1 MNDLSS
7 PLHSRSA
14 SRRDRT
20 PSARRRPSRAR
31 GWAVLLAALALPLAV
46 SAEPPPLL
54 AVPPPPEPVRP
65 FSDILPIPPEVTD
78 PAMLEAYEQVVEKA
92 RKDDV
97 SVTPQNALLYHGL
110 MLLQDEEYAE
120 SVPFLEEA
128 IRRDPAIQ
136 SAWEGLGWAYI
147 KTERLDDADRLWNY
161 FQRLMPDQALPY
173 SLLAQLSIIQ
183 RNWHAADRN
192 FRKSL
197 TIDPDQFDV
206 NYWFAQNLMRMRLV
220 DDAETIFRNLY
231 GLDPDRLDI
240 AIDLSAL
247 LTQRLQYEEA
257 EEILRQV
264 NDAIPDNPRFM
275 LDQAE
280 LDLRIG
286 ELETANDLCVAVL
299 ELDPGNTRA
308 LRMRSDIAE
317 IAGQS
322 DIDLGLQVID
332 ETDDPS
338 TRASLRVRLANRCH
352 LDNER
357 SPGRYETS
365 FILGL
370 LREAIDDEPANIG
383 YRLIYGERLL
393 QAGRLSDAHRQAIE
407 ILVKYNPSNV
417 RAKMLLFNIAVR
429 ERRFDDAEQI
439 VSDAFAHF
447 QGDAPM
453 LHYHLAT
460 LNIARGRYREALADI
475 DELEKA
481 ASQGTVLTLLYHD
494 LTESDWVPTVS
505 VRRLHE
511 HLTALQRE
519 GWTLISPA
527 DIPEYVSPKAKA
539 LDTAVFEEPPATARV
554 FDWLRYCV
562 TGTRRFPPK
571 GSSESAIPVPHKLV
585 AVTFDDNL
593 RSSLALG
600 TDVAADFGVPFGI
613 FAPTDP
619 PKDYTPSMATWE
631 ELREAAE
638 SGHWVV
644 GSELHDSY
652 IKKPVDA
659 DGLDLRAPL
668 VNRLWLPKRNR
679 IESINEWD
687 RRVRREFRESD
698 RILREELDGVYP
710 ADGGPMVAYPY
721 GDIGQEGACNLA
733 PIKSICPSL
742 LAECGRTYSL
752 GFVPSASGYTIA
764 GDNLL
769 LCSRFEPGWTAEGAD
784 IVRHAYEFHPAF
796 LARVLR
802 AQLAMAM
809 NRPNLALEML
819 SVLRRD
825 GYPEVLCK
833 QIENDI
839 HTQFQNRPA
848 LEVRELVVLDEADVE
863 TTNDLAVLTGATY
876 KVEEGSVSTEEY
888 SLAPFLSVG
897 FDQSKANDQIETIGA
912 SAAAS
917 INLPLDWTV
926 GAQVRQGQMKQVVR
940 PFWNAVYVT
949 NVTYE
954 QSKYTFKAQDLEALL
969 RISHKTDSGLVL
981 AGHVGMADREQKKN
995 PNITTNFNLQDG
1007 LNSHSFVPAKD
1018 TSHFVGAL
1026 SAFWH
1031 PLEAL
1036 SLMLWYDHNLVDSA
1050 AKTVLYDSAGVRAHW
1065 LPSDHWSVDS
1075 RVQYWSYDD
1084 DNAMFSAFGESLW
1097 EISPEM
1103 GIWAGGEFST
1113 VTTSE
1118 GCDFYWTPYWDERAM
1133 GLLRYHQAWEGYTLD
1148 FDFLVGWARSEGRG
1162 SKLFESEEEEEKDI
1176 MVEGVANTV
1185 TETKTVYVPRDDP
1198 GSNWHL
1204 SWGFAGKLEKRLNT
1218 VLTLNLEGNVV
1229 ALREYIDHAVLLSLS
1244 AQF

>member
-1 MNDLSS
+1 M
-7 PLHSRSA
+7 
-14 SRRDRT
+14 
-20 PSARRRPSRAR
+20 
-31 GWAVLLAALALPLAV
+31 LAALAFPLAA

-78 PAMLEAYEQVVEKA
+78 PEQLEAYEQVIEKA

-110 MLLQDEEYAE
+110 MFLQDEEYEACI
-120 SVPFLEEA
+120 PFLEEA

-147 KTERLDDADRLWNY
+147 KTDRLDDTDRLWHY
-161 FQRLMPDQALPY
+161 FQRLMPDQPLPY
-173 SLLAQLSIIQ
+173 ALLAQFYILK
-183 RNWHAADRN
+183 RDWRTADQY

-197 TIDPDQFDV
+197 TIKPDQTDV
-206 NYWFAQNLMRMRLV
+206 NYWFAQNLMRIGLV
-220 DDAETIFRNLY
+220 DDAEVIFRNLY
-231 GLDPDRLDI
+231 GADPDRLDI

-264 NDAIPDNPRFM
+264 NEVIPDNPRFM
-275 LDQAE
+275 LDQAD

-299 ELDPGNTRA
+299 EIDPGNTRA

-322 DIDLGLQVID
+322 DIDLGLKVIE
-332 ETDDPS
+332 ETDDPI

-352 LDNER
+352 LENER
-357 SPGRYETS
+357 SPGRHPTS

-370 LREAIDDEPANIG
+370 IHDAIEDDPSNID
-383 YRLIYGERLL
+383 YRTLYGERLL
-393 QAGRLSDAHRQAIE
+393 QAGNLADAHRQAIE
-407 ILVKYNPSNV
+407 ILVKYNPSNI
-417 RAKMLLFNIAVR
+417 RAKMLLFNIAIR
-429 ERRFDDAEQI
+429 DGRFDDADQI
-439 VSDAFAHF
+439 ITDSFAHF
-447 QGDAPM
+447 QGDSPM
-453 LHYHLAT
+453 LHYHLAV
-460 LNIARGRYREALADI
+460 LNMARGRYREALADI

-481 ASQGTVLTLLYHD
+481 ASKGTVLTLLYHD

-527 DIPEYVSPKAKA
+527 DIPEYVSPKAN
-539 LDTAVFEEPPATARV
+539 AVNTDIFEEPPATARF

-562 TGTRRFPPK
+562 TGNRRFPKK
-571 GSSESAIPVPHKLV
+571 GSSESAIPTPHKIL

-600 TDVAADFGVPFGI
+600 TEVAADFGVPFGI

-631 ELREAAE
+631 ELREAAA

-644 GSELHDSY
+644 GSELHNSY
-652 IKKPVDA
+652 IKKPVDP
-659 DGLDLRAPL
+659 DGLDVRAPL
-668 VNRLWLPKRNR
+668 PNRLWVSKRNR
-679 IESINEWD
+679 LESINEWD
-687 RRVRREFRESD
+687 RRIRKEFRESD
-698 RILREELDGVYP
+698 RILRRELGDLYP
-710 ADGGPMVAYPY
+710 TESGPMVAYPY
-721 GDIGQEGACNLA
+721 GDIGQEASCNLS
-733 PIKSICPSL
+733 PIKTICPSI

-752 GFVPSASGYTIA
+752 GFVPSSSGYTIA
-764 GDNLL
+764 GDNML
-769 LCSRFEPGWTAEGAD
+769 LCSRYEPGWTAEGSD
-784 IVRHAYEFHPAF
+784 LVRHAYEFHPAF

-802 AQLAMAM
+802 AQVAMRM

-825 GYPEVLCK
+825 GYPEILCK
-833 QIENDI
+833 QLENDI
-839 HTQFQNRPA
+839 HTQFQDRPP
-848 LEVRELVVLDEADVE
+848 LEVRELVMPAGSETVE
-863 TTNDLAVLTGATY
+863 TTNDLVVLTGTTY
-876 KVEEGSVSTEEY
+876 EVVEGPRSHEEFEFDPY
-888 SLAPFLSVG
+888 FAVG
-897 FDQSKANDQIETIGA
+897 ANHSKANDQIETFGVSA
-912 SAAAS
+912 SAS
-917 INLPLDWTV
+917 INLPYEWTI
-926 GAQVRQGQMKQVVR
+926 GGEVRKAQMKQVVR
-940 PFWNAVYVT
+940 PFWNAVYIT
-949 NVTYE
+949 NVTYP
-954 QSKYTFKAQDLEALL
+954 QSKYTFKSEDTEALG
-969 RISHKTDSGLVL
+969 RISHKTRSGLVL
-981 AGHVGMADREQKKN
+981 SGELGMLSRKQKKN

-1007 LNSHSFVPAKD
+1007 LNSHTFVPAKD
-1018 TSHFVGAL
+1018 ESHVVGSL

-1036 SLMLWYDHNLVDSA
+1036 SLLFYYEHGLVDSA
-1050 AKTVLYDSAGVRAHW
+1050 AKDILSDSVAARAKW
-1065 LPSDHWSVDS
+1065 LPTDHWAIET
-1075 RVQYWSYDD
+1075 RAQYWTYED
-1084 DNAMFSAFGESLW
+1084 DNAMFSASGESLW
-1097 EISPEM
+1097 EISPSM
-1103 GIWAGGEFST
+1103 GIWAGGQFST
-1113 VTTSE
+1113 VSTSE

-1133 GLLRYHQAWEGYTLD
+1133 GLLRYHQAWEGYSLD
-1148 FDFLVGWARSEGRG
+1148 IDFLAGWSRSEGRG

-1198 GSNWHL
+1198 GSGWHL
-1204 SWGFAGKLEKRLNT
+1204 AWGCAGRLEKRLNSI
-1218 VLTLNLEGNVV
+1218 LTFNLEGNVV
-1229 ALREYIDHAVLLSLS
+1229 ALREYIDHAILVSLS